1 LIYLDTK
8 TLTRRQLAV
17 IATASLA
24 SASLAS
30 ANALAQTQTANPDY
44 YQAALDSHRRN
55 SATLA
60 QFQFPMSVEPAFQFK
75 A

>member
-1 LIYLDTK
+1 LDTK

-24 SASLAS
+24 SAK
-30 ANALAQTQTANPDY
+30 ALAQTPAATPDY
-44 YQAALDSHRRN
+44 YQQALESHKEN

-60 QFQFPMSVEPAFQFK
+60 RFQLAMSVEPAFQFK

>member
-1 LIYLDTK
+1 MDTK

-24 SASLAS
+24 SAK
-30 ANALAQTQTANPDY
+30 ALAQTQAPNPDY
-44 YQAALDSHRRN
+44 YQAALESHKQN

-60 QFQFPMSVEPAFQFK
+60 QFQLAISVEPAFQFK

>member
-1 LIYLDTK
+1 LDNN

-24 SASLAS
+24 AAK
-30 ANALAQTQTANPDY
+30 ALAQTQAPSPDY
-44 YQAALDSHRRN
+44 YQAALESHKRN

-60 QFQFPMSVEPAFQFK
+60 QFQLAMSVEPAFQFK

>member
-1 LIYLDTK
+1 LDTK

-24 SASLAS
+24 SANLAS
-30 ANALAQTQTANPDY
+30 ARALAQTQVANPDY
-44 YQAALDSHRRN
+44 FQAALESHKRN

-60 QFQFPMSVEPAFQFK
+60 QFQLDMSVEPAFQFK

>member
-1 LIYLDTK
+1 LDTK

-24 SASLAS
+24 TAK
-30 ANALAQTQTANPDY
+30 ALAQTQVANPDY
-44 YQAALDSHRRN
+44 YQAALESHKRN
-55 SATLA
+55 SERLA
-60 QFQFPMSVEPAFQFK
+60 GVQLAMSVEPAFQFK

>member
-1 LIYLDTK
+1 LDTK

-17 IATASLA
+17 FATASLA

-30 ANALAQTQTANPDY
+30 GSALAQTQVANTDY
-44 YQAALDSHRRN
+44 YQAALESHKRN
-55 SATLA
+55 SAILA
-60 QFQFPMSVEPAFQFK
+60 QFQIAMSVEPAFQFK

>member
-1 LIYLDTK
+1 MDTK
-8 TLTRRQLAV
+8 PLTRRQLAV

-30 ANALAQTQTANPDY
+30 ANALAQTPAANPDY
-44 YQAALDSHRRN
+44 YQAALESHKRN

-60 QFQFPMSVEPAFQFK
+60 QFQLAMSVEPAFQFK

>member
-1 LIYLDTK
+1 LDTK

-24 SASLAS
+24 SAKLAS
-30 ANALAQTQTANPDY
+30 AQALAQPQAPNPDY
-44 YQAALDSHRRN
+44 YQAAIESHKRN

-60 QFQFPMSVEPAFQFK
+60 QFPLAMSVEPAFHFK
-75 A
+75 V

>member
-1 LIYLDTK
+1 LDTK

-24 SASLAS
+24 VTKAV
-30 ANALAQTQTANPDY
+30 AQTQAAAPDY
-44 YQAALDSHRRN
+44 YQEALESHKRN

-60 QFQFPMSVEPAFQFK
+60 QFPLAMSVEPAFQFK

>member
-1 LIYLDTK
+1 LDTK

-24 SASLAS
+24 SANLAS
-30 ANALAQTQTANPDY
+30 ANALAQTQAAAPDY
-44 YQAALDSHRRN
+44 YQAALESHKRN

-60 QFQFPMSVEPAFQFK
+60 QFPLAMSVEPAFQFK

>member
-1 LIYLDTK
+1 MDTK
-8 TLTRRQLAV
+8 TLTRRQLAMV
-17 IATASLA
+17 ATASLV

-30 ANALAQTQTANPDY
+30 ESALAQTQVANPDY
-44 YQAALDSHRRN
+44 YQQALESHKQN

-60 QFQFPMSVEPAFQFK
+60 QFQIAMSVEPAFQFK

>member
-1 LIYLDTK
+1 LDTK
-8 TLTRRQLAV
+8 HLTRRQLAV

-24 SASLAS
+24 SAR
-30 ANALAQTQTANPDY
+30 ALAQAPLANPDY
-44 YQAALDSHRRN
+44 YQAALESHKRN

-60 QFQFPMSVEPAFQFK
+60 QFQLAMSVEPAFQFK

>member
-1 LIYLDTK
+1 LDTK

-17 IATASLA
+17 IATASV
-24 SASLAS
+24 AS
-30 ANALAQTQTANPDY
+30 ANLASVKALAQTPLANADY
-44 YQAALDSHRRN
+44 YQAALESHKRN

-60 QFQFPMSVEPAFQFK
+60 QFQLPMSVEPAFQFK